1 MKRSTGRGVQ
11 AVSALVMVSTLS
23 ACAGYRAVEESDPH
37 GYKEERLENGD
48 IKVSFMS
55 YRKVSDDKLCD
66 YALRRVHEIS
76 GDDVTPQGPV
86 MQTKEERWTVPES
99 RGYVPTASGPGPGGM
114 VMQGQGTTTL
124 TPSYVVE
131 KTVRVC
137 SWTIKA
143 Q

>member
-1 MKRSTGRGVQ
+1 MRVNAGGMVQ
-11 AVSALVMVSTLS
+11 AVSALVMISTLS
-23 ACAGYRAVEESDPH
+23 ACAGYRAVEERDPH
-37 GYKEERLENGD
+37 GYMEQRLENGD

-76 GDDVTPQGPV
+76 SADVKPEGPV
-86 MQTKEERWTVPES
+86 MQAKVESWTVPES
-99 RGYVPTASGPGPGGM
+99 RGYVATNASTGGAIN
-114 VMQGQGTTTL
+114 QGQSMTTL

-131 KTVRVC
+131 KTVRMC